1 MTKSNTHKA
10 GRHFLQVPG
19 PTNIPDRVLQ
29 AMAFPAMD
37 HRGPDFQNL
46 SNNILK
52 KVKLIFKSED
62 PVVIFPSAGTG
73 AMEASLANTLSEGDK
88 VLMFETG
95 HFATEWCQ
103 AARRYKLDVDFVP
116 GDWRTGV
123 DPKIVEKKLNED
135 KNHEI
140 KAVLVTHNE
149 TSTGIKSQ
157 VEEVRKAIDSAKHPA
172 LFLVDTISS
181 LGSYNYDHQ
190 KWKVDV
196 TVGGSQKG
204 LMCPPG
210 LSFNAI
216 SPKALEAYKKSNL
229 TKSYFDW
236 GQMLENN
243 KNGFYPYTPAVNLL
257 YALNEAVD
265 MLLEEGLENVFKRHK
280 RHADATRIAVET
292 WGLEILAKNPI
303 ERSDSITAIMTP
315 EGHDSDSLRKI
326 IYDNYNMSLGTG
338 LNKVKGRV
346 FRIGHMGDLN
356 DLTLAGTLSGVE
368 MGLSQSGIP
377 FKKGGVMAALD
388 FLSKEWAISLG
399 CLS

>member
-1 MTKSNTHKA
+1 MTNSNIYKA

-46 SNNILK
+46 SNSILK

-88 VLMFETG
+88 ILMFETG

-157 VEEVRKAIDSAKHPA
+157 VEEVRKAIDSTKHPA
-172 LFLVDTISS
+172 LFMVDTISS

-315 EGHDSDSLRKI
+315 EGHDSDNLRKI

-346 FRIGHMGDLN
+346 FRIGHLGDLN

-368 MGLSQSGIP
+368 MGLNQSGIP

-388 FLSKEWAISLG
+388 FLSK
-399 CLS
+399 

>member
-10 GRHFLQVPG
+10 GRHFLQIPG

-52 KVKLIFKSED
+52 KIKLIFKSED

-88 VLMFETG
+88 ILMFETG

-116 GDWRTGV
+116 GDWRTGA
-123 DPKIVEKKLNED
+123 DPKIVEKKLSED

-140 KAVLVTHNE
+140 KAVLITHNE

-157 VEEVRKAIDSAKHPA
+157 VEEIRKAIDSTNHPA
-172 LFLVDTISS
+172 LFMVDTISS

-303 ERSDSITAIMTP
+303 ERSDSITAIMVP
-315 EGHDSDSLRKI
+315 DGHDSDNLRKI

-338 LNKVKGRV
+338 LNKVKGKV
-346 FRIGHMGDLN
+346 FRIGHLGDLN

-368 MGLSQSGIP
+368 MGLKQSGIP
-377 FKKGGVMAALD
+377 FKKGGIMAALD
-388 FLSKEWAISLG
+388 FLSK
-399 CLS
+399 

>member
-1 MTKSNTHKA
+1 MTKSNTYKA
-10 GRHFLQVPG
+10 GRHFLSVPG
-19 PTNIPDRVLQ
+19 PTNIPDRVLR

-46 SNNILK
+46 STNILK
-52 KVKLIFKSED
+52 KIKLIFKSED

-88 VLMFETG
+88 ILMFETG
-95 HFATEWCQ
+95 HFAAEWCQ
-103 AARRYKLDVDFVP
+103 AARRYKLNVDFVP
-116 GDWRTGV
+116 GDWRTGA
-123 DPKIVEKKLNED
+123 DPKIVEKKLRED

-157 VEEVRKAIDSAKHPA
+157 VEEVRKAIDSTNHPA
-172 LFLVDTISS
+172 LFMVDTISS

-216 SPKALEAYKKSNL
+216 SPKALDAYKKSNL

-243 KNGFYPYTPAVNLL
+243 KSGFYPYTPAVNLL

-303 ERSDSITAIMTP
+303 ERSDSITAIMVP
-315 EGHDSDSLRKI
+315 DGHDSDNLRKI

-338 LNKVKGRV
+338 LNKVKGKV
-346 FRIGHMGDLN
+346 FRIGHIGDLN

-368 MGLSQSGIP
+368 MGLKQSGIP
-377 FKKGGVMAALD
+377 FKKGGIMAALD
-388 FLSKEWAISLG
+388 FLSK
-399 CLS
+399 

>member
-52 KVKLIFKSED
+52 KIKLIFKSED

-73 AMEASLANTLSEGDK
+73 AMEASLANTLSQGDK
-88 VLMFETG
+88 ILMFETG

-116 GDWRTGV
+116 GDWRTGA
-123 DPKIVEKKLNED
+123 DPKIVEKKLSED

-140 KAVLVTHNE
+140 KAVLITHNE

-157 VEEVRKAIDSAKHPA
+157 VEEIRKAIDSTNHPA
-172 LFLVDTISS
+172 LFMVDTISS

-216 SPKALEAYKKSNL
+216 SPKALDAYKKSNL

-243 KNGFYPYTPAVNLL
+243 KSGFYPYTPAVNLM
-257 YALNEAVD
+257 YALNEAID

-280 RHADATRIAVET
+280 RHADATRIAVEA

-303 ERSDSITAIMTP
+303 ERSNSITAIMVP
-315 EGHDSDSLRKI
+315 DGHDSDNLRKI

-338 LNKVKGRV
+338 LNKVKGKV
-346 FRIGHMGDLN
+346 FRIGHLGDLN

-368 MGLSQSGIP
+368 MGLKQSGIP
-377 FKKGGVMAALD
+377 FKKGGIMAALD
-388 FLSKEWAISLG
+388 FLSK
-399 CLS
+399 

>member
-1 MTKSNTHKA
+1 MLKSNTHKA

-46 SNNILK
+46 SFNVLK
-52 KVKLIFKSED
+52 KIKLIFKSED

-88 VLMFETG
+88 ILMFETG

-103 AARRYKLDVDFVP
+103 AARRYRLDVDFIP
-116 GDWRTGV
+116 GDWRTGA
-123 DPKIVEKKLNED
+123 DPKIVEKKLSED
-135 KNHEI
+135 KNHKI

-157 VEEVRKAIDSAKHPA
+157 VEEVRKAIDSTNHPA
-172 LFLVDTISS
+172 LFMVDTISS

-216 SPKALEAYKKSNL
+216 SPKALEAYKKSKL

-236 GQMLENN
+236 GQMLDNN

-280 RHADATRIAVET
+280 RHADATRIAVEA
-292 WGLEILAKNPI
+292 WGLEILARNPI
-303 ERSDSITAIMTP
+303 ERSDSITAIMVP
-315 EGHDSDSLRKI
+315 DGHDSDNLRKI

-338 LNKVKGRV
+338 LNKVKGKV

-368 MGLSQSGIP
+368 MGLKQSGIP
-377 FKKGGVMAALD
+377 FKKGGIMAALD
-388 FLSKEWAISLG
+388 FLSK
-399 CLS
+399 

>member
-52 KVKLIFKSED
+52 KIKLIFKSED

-88 VLMFETG
+88 ILMFETG

-116 GDWRTGV
+116 GDWRTGA
-123 DPKIVEKKLNED
+123 DPKIVEKKLSED

-140 KAVLVTHNE
+140 KAVLITHNE

-157 VEEVRKAIDSAKHPA
+157 VEEIRKAIDSTNHPA
-172 LFLVDTISS
+172 LFMVDTISS

-216 SPKALEAYKKSNL
+216 SPKALDAYKKSNL

-243 KNGFYPYTPAVNLL
+243 KSGFYPYTPAVNLM
-257 YALNEAVD
+257 YALNEAID

-280 RHADATRIAVET
+280 RHADATRIAVEA

-303 ERSDSITAIMTP
+303 ERSNSITAIMVP
-315 EGHDSDSLRKI
+315 DGHDSDNLRKI

-338 LNKVKGRV
+338 LNKVKGKV
-346 FRIGHMGDLN
+346 FRIGHLGDLN

-368 MGLSQSGIP
+368 MGLKQSGIP
-377 FKKGGVMAALD
+377 FNKGGIMAALD
-388 FLSKEWAISLG
+388 FLSK
-399 CLS
+399 

>member
-1 MTKSNTHKA
+1 MSKSNTHKA

-46 SNNILK
+46 SNNVLK
-52 KVKLIFKSED
+52 KIKLIFKSED

-88 VLMFETG
+88 ILMFETG

-103 AARRYKLDVDFVP
+103 AARRYKLNVDFIP
-116 GDWRTGV
+116 GDWRTGA
-123 DPKIVEKKLNED
+123 DPKIVEKKLRED
-135 KNHEI
+135 KGHEI

-157 VEEVRKAIDSAKHPA
+157 VEEVRKAIDSTNHPA
-172 LFLVDTISS
+172 LFMVDTISS
-181 LGSYNYDHQ
+181 LGSYNYNHQ

-243 KNGFYPYTPAVNLL
+243 KSGFYPYTPAVNLF

-265 MLLEEGLENVFKRHK
+265 MLLEEGLENVFKRHR
-280 RHADATRIAVET
+280 RHADATRIAVEA

-303 ERSDSITAIMTP
+303 ERSDSITAIMVP
-315 EGHDSDSLRKI
+315 DGHDSDNLRKI

-338 LNKVKGRV
+338 LNKVKGKV
-346 FRIGHMGDLN
+346 FRIGHLGDLN

-368 MGLSQSGIP
+368 MGLKQSGIP
-377 FKKGGVMAALD
+377 FKKGGIMAALD
-388 FLSKEWAISLG
+388 FLSK
-399 CLS
+399 

>member
-1 MTKSNTHKA
+1 MTNSNTYKA

-46 SNNILK
+46 SNSILK

-88 VLMFETG
+88 ILMFETG

-157 VEEVRKAIDSAKHPA
+157 VGEVRKAIDSAKHPA
-172 LFLVDTISS
+172 LFMVDTISS

-315 EGHDSDSLRKI
+315 EGHDSDNLRKI

-346 FRIGHMGDLN
+346 FRIGHLGDLN

-368 MGLSQSGIP
+368 MGLNQSGIP

-388 FLSKEWAISLG
+388 FLSK
-399 CLS
+399 